1 MPTYSKAISNELNE
15 LFSTVE
21 KQTLEYA
28 QAFSYISAKIA
39 EFDSKMANL
48 NSFRDEYTS
57 NIAMLT
63 NETRQTVTSLSED
76 LRSQLDLVVR
86 LNTEYVQIVEFK
98 ESLIAMYNKMKF
110 IINQNDLNQR
120 EFKNRIETE
129 TQKFINA
136 CKVRSE
142 KALESSIATIDEK
155 IANVSKEISTK
166 IVASNEQI
174 SASVK
179 EVKVDI
185 ASINGT
191 LTKHE
196 NEIAVLKEHDAEE
209 VELFESKEETGLEKE
224 LATLKDENKKLSDKV
239 KELSALEKKII
250 DLKAKVKDMPM
261 QKQAKAQNNT
271 IAIVGLIIAII
282 ALALAVIL

>member
-48 NSFRDEYTS
+48 NSFRDEYTT

-63 NETRQTVTSLSED
+63 NETRQTVTTLSED

-86 LNTEYVQIVEFK
+86 LNTEYVHIVEFK

-166 IVASNEQI
+166 IAASNEQI

-196 NEIAVLKEHDAEE
+196 NEIAVLKEHGAEE

-239 KELSALEKKII
+239 KELSSLEKQIK

>member
-86 LNTEYVQIVEFK
+86 LNTEYVHIVEFK

-239 KELSALEKKII
+239 KEISSLEKQIK

>member
-196 NEIAVLKEHDAEE
+196 NEIAVLKEHGAEE

>member
-48 NSFRDEYTS
+48 NSFRDEYTT

-63 NETRQTVTSLSED
+63 NETRQTVTTLSED

-98 ESLIAMYNKMKF
+98 ETLIAMYNKMKF

-196 NEIAVLKEHDAEE
+196 NEIAVLKEHGAEE

-239 KELSALEKKII
+239 KEISSLEKQIK

-271 IAIVGLIIAII
+271 IAIVGLVIAII

>member
-86 LNTEYVQIVEFK
+86 LNTEYVHIVEFK

-155 IANVSKEISTK
+155 IANVSNEVSTK
-166 IVASNEQI
+166 MLASNEKI

-179 EVKVDI
+179 EVKIDI
-185 ASINGT
+185 ASINGI

-261 QKQAKAQNNT
+261 QKQTKAQNNT

>member
-48 NSFRDEYTS
+48 NSFRDEYTT

-63 NETRQTVTSLSED
+63 NETRQTVTTLSED

-98 ESLIAMYNKMKF
+98 EALIAMYNKMKF

-166 IVASNEQI
+166 IAASNEQI

-196 NEIAVLKEHDAEE
+196 NEIAVLKEHGAEE

-239 KELSALEKKII
+239 KELSSLEKQIK

>member
-39 EFDSKMANL
+39 EFDTKMANL

-86 LNTEYVQIVEFK
+86 LNTEYVHIVEFK

>member
-86 LNTEYVQIVEFK
+86 LNTEYVHIVEFK

-129 TQKFINA
+129 TQKFINV

-196 NEIAVLKEHDAEE
+196 NEIAVLKEHGAEE

-239 KELSALEKKII
+239 KELSALEEKII

>member
-86 LNTEYVQIVEFK
+86 LNTEYVHIVEFK

-196 NEIAVLKEHDAEE
+196 NEIAELKEHDAEE

>member
-48 NSFRDEYTS
+48 NSFRDEYTT

-63 NETRQTVTSLSED
+63 NETRQTVTTLSED

-239 KELSALEKKII
+239 KELSALEKKIK

-271 IAIVGLIIAII
+271 IAIVGLVIAII

>member
-48 NSFRDEYTS
+48 NSFRDEYTT

-63 NETRQTVTSLSED
+63 NETRQTVTTLSED

-98 ESLIAMYNKMKF
+98 EALIAMYNKMKF

-196 NEIAVLKEHDAEE
+196 NEIAVLKEHGAEE

-239 KELSALEKKII
+239 KEISSLEKQIK

-271 IAIVGLIIAII
+271 IAIVGLVIAII

>member
-86 LNTEYVQIVEFK
+86 LNTEYVHIVEFK

-196 NEIAVLKEHDAEE
+196 NEIAVLKEHGAEE

>member
-48 NSFRDEYTS
+48 NSFRDEYTT

-63 NETRQTVTSLSED
+63 NETRQTVTTLSED

-98 ESLIAMYNKMKF
+98 EALIAMYNKMKF

-166 IVASNEQI
+166 IAASNEQI

-196 NEIAVLKEHDAEE
+196 NEIAVLKEHGAEE

-224 LATLKDENKKLSDKV
+224 LATLKDENKKLSDKI
-239 KELSALEKKII
+239 KEISSLEKQIK

-271 IAIVGLIIAII
+271 IAIVGLVIAII

>member
-86 LNTEYVQIVEFK
+86 LNTEYVHIVEFK